1 MIMNNYE
8 IFKSTIE
15 SLSTSQGFYSRLY
28 NDFLNWSDEERMNA
42 EKVLNDLPQW
52 KDSVDCVLFL
62 EQ

>member
-1 MIMNNYE
+1 MITNYE

-15 SLSTSQGFYSRLY
+15 SLSTSQGFYTRLY
-28 NDFLNWSDEERMNA
+28 NDFLNWSDEERENA